1 MAIKHHA
8 AHRDIRRPGLFWSR
22 LHFLVRFLGLT
33 GAVCALVGLV
43 LLEPASWQAIEDV
56 VVNTVTGT
64 VVPQVDAKG
73 IGAYL
78 LTGGAA
84 AVALALLVEALV
96 ILFGV
101 AGRRSAFGFNAV
113 LQAAMAAALLVGI
126 NYWSFGHSLRFDCTR
141 EKLFTLPTDLRE
153 RLRELDAKGKTTVV
167 VYQRHKTFGALTD
180 KPDRFDYAAEKKVV
194 DKLKDVVALLREV
207 GPQLSVEELDVEQ
220 EGFDD
225 KLAKL
230 TEHAPE
236 LRKAIE
242 AAPENSIF
250 ISNRAGLDKKP
261 ETPEYVQQMSFNELY
276 QLDKVKSR
284 EDNHDRGNLVL
295 LGQGDDGRGIR
306 PFVRKVL
313 NLEQRRPRVGVL
325 TIHQV
330 LTTEGPE
337 ASLTLSG
344 LRKALASHGFEVKD
358 VVLKKGWG
366 RGFPEAAADTFDE
379 SKLEE
384 LESDLEDVEGDV
396 KGLADEVKVLK
407 DQVKDMTPKP
417 GEDVAKRLAELS
429 EKYREQLRGG
439 KLTVEARTAVL
450 SLLNRQL
457 SATEEELGTRTKERD
472 RLRGERD
479 KLDVDRITEARR
491 LTDVKAKLAYALAD
505 CDVLFIPRLTRMTA
519 SGELIEPRLY
529 SLDPGQVSAIKDFL
543 KSGKP
548 IFACLGPINERS
560 MSRMPPGAPP
570 GGPDGLENLLGDLGV
585 KLGRQT
591 ILYPSDGKALAERRV
606 NLLRPPTAVD
616 VPAVDFD
623 SKTDAIATPWLVK
636 KEELPPNLLHEG
648 LRVTA
653 NSVGTAFNLRV
664 RFPRPIY
671 YEPPKGKEPD
681 HEPTF
686 LISPVGWNEDQPFAT
701 ASSRPRFAPPS
712 PTDPNNGSF
721 DAKRRG
727 QFPIGVAVE
736 AAMPEEWGK
745 EVKDKKVRLAVIG
758 QGEVLVGPEL
768 RPPQERVLLQTV
780 NWLLGRDDYLPT
792 DEHPWSYPRLP
803 LTPEDSKHKLWWW
816 GTTVGLPV
824 LFAYLGFV
832 VLLFRRLR

>member
-8 AHRDIRRPGLFWSR
+8 AHRDIRRPGLLWSR
-22 LHFLVRFLGLT
+22 LHFFLRFLGLT
-33 GAVCALVGLV
+33 GAVCAMVGLV
-43 LLEPASWQAIEDV
+43 LLEPTDWRAIQDI
-56 VVNTVTGT
+56 VVNTVTNPA
-64 VVPQVDAKG
+64 VPAPDAKE
-73 IGAYL
+73 IGSHL
-78 LTGGAA
+78 LTWGVAS
-84 AVALALLVEALV
+84 VALALLVEALV
-96 ILFGV
+96 VLFGV

-126 NYWSFGHSLRFDCTR
+126 NWWSFDHPLRFDCTR
-141 EKLFTLPTDLRE
+141 DRLFTLPADLGD

-180 KPDRFDYAAEKKVV
+180 KPDRFDYAAERKVV
-194 DKLKDVVALLREV
+194 EKLKDLVALLREV

-225 KLAKL
+225 KLKKL

-242 AAPENSIF
+242 NAPENSIF
-250 ISNRAGLDKKP
+250 ISNRAGLDH
-261 ETPEYVQQMSFNELY
+261 ESQTPEYVQQMSFNELY
-276 QLDKVKSR
+276 QLDKEKSR
-284 EDNHDRGNLVL
+284 EDNHERGNLVL
-295 LGQGDDGRGIR
+295 LGQGEKGRGIR

-313 NLEQRRPRVGVL
+313 NLEQRAPRVGVL
-325 TIHQV
+325 TIHQI

-337 ASLTLSG
+337 PSLTLAG
-344 LRKALASHGFEVKD
+344 LRKALTSHGFEVKD

-379 SKLEE
+379 SRLDE
-384 LESDLEDVEGDV
+384 LESDLEDVEDDV
-396 KGLADEVKVLK
+396 KGLTGEVKVLTE
-407 DQVKDMTPKP
+407 QVKDMAPKS
-417 GEDVAKRLAELS
+417 GENVTKRLEELS
-429 EKYREQLRGG
+429 EKYRRQLGG
-439 KLTVEARTAVL
+439 VKLTVRIREQVL
-450 SLLNRQL
+450 NLLKTQL
-457 SATEEELGTRTKERD
+457 AATEEELATKTKERD

-479 KLDVDRITEARR
+479 KLDIDRITEARR

-505 CDVLFIPRLTRMTA
+505 CDVLFIPRLTRMA
-519 SGELIEPRLY
+519 SSGELIEPRLY
-529 SLDPGQVSAIKDFL
+529 NLDPGQVSAIKDFL

-548 IFACLGPINERS
+548 IFACLGPINERA

-570 GGPDGLENLLGDLGV
+570 GGPDGLENLLGDLGIR
-585 KLGRQT
+585 LPRQT
-591 ILYPSDGKALAERRV
+591 ILYPSDGKALAERRQ

-616 VPAVDFD
+616 VPPVDFD
-623 SKTDAIATPWLVK
+623 SKADAIATPWLVK
-636 KEELPPNLLHEG
+636 KEELYPNPLHEG

-653 NSVGTAFNLRV
+653 NSVGTTFNLRV

-671 YEPPKGKEPD
+671 YEPSAGKKPDYEPA
-681 HEPTF
+681 F

-701 ASSRPRFAPPS
+701 ADRRPRFTPPS
-712 PTDPNNGSF
+712 PTDPNNGTIE
-721 DAKRRG
+721 AKRRG

-736 AAMPEEWGK
+736 APLPEDWGK
-745 EVKDKKVRLAVIG
+745 DVKGKKVRVAAIG
-758 QGEVLVGPEL
+758 QGEVLVGADL
-768 RPPQERVLLQTV
+768 RPPQERLLLQTV
-780 NWLLGRDDYLPT
+780 NWLLGRDDYLPS

-803 LTPEDSKHKLWWW
+803 LTPDDSNHKLWLW
-816 GTTVGLPV
+816 GTRLGLPV